1 MELVRIINKG
11 NSSCRLERERSG
23 SVGPLGNH
31 KLGTSLNRGGV
42 KIGASD
48 LRIDQ
53 VLGRVNWNAKMV
65 L

>member
-11 NSSCRLERERSG
+11 NSSCRLEGERSG
-23 SVGPLGNH
+23 SVGPLGGH

-53 VLGRVNWNAKMV
+53 VLGRVNWMV